1 MWHLSITCHHYV
13 IIYAMVGHR
22 PLPNAWPRHQTRP
35 STQRWPRPCPTW
47 SWISWPM
54 SIARAC
60 PRNRRHPFR
69 NSSISTLPPPSLG
82 SVGKEWKQQ
91 KPESLKPRS
100 YSVERL
106 LLQPQP
112 AACAT
117 FNSSLNTKISGAP
130 LWMTISSWDDK
141 DKIINVDL
149 IPGWGKR
156 RCQHIAAI
164 MSCDVGARWDRSAM
178 KTHMAMTCYHHAGN

>member
-1 MWHLSITCHHYV
+1 MSQWSVMWHLSITCHHYV
-13 IIYAMVGHR
+13 IIYAMLGHR

-100 YSVERL
+100 NSVERL

-117 FNSSLNTKISGAP
+117 FNSSLNTKISRAP
-130 LWMTISSWDDK
+130 LSWQFLLGTI
-141 DKIINVDL
+141 KIRL
-149 IPGWGKR
+149 
-156 RCQHIAAI
+156 
-164 MSCDVGARWDRSAM
+164 
-178 KTHMAMTCYHHAGN
+178 